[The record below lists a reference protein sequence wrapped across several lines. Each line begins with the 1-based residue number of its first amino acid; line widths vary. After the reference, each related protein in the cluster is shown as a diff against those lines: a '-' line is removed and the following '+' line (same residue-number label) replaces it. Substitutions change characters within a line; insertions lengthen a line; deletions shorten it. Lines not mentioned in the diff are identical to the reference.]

1 MTSVVTV
8 SGYKQ
13 HELGLFKQDD
23 PAIGFIK
30 KALEKELTSFAEE
43 GLEWVVISGQLGV
56 ELWAAEVVFALQT
69 DYPNIKL
76 AVLTPFLNQEE
87 NWNENNKELYEMI
100 LSQAEFVDSISKEPY
115 NNPQQFRNKNQL
127 LLHKSDALLILY
139 DEENE
144 GSPKY
149 LYEGAK
155 AYQENHS
162 LEIRQITFMD
172 LQFIAEEE
180 QQRLLEEYYL
190 NDN

>member
-23 PAIGFIK
+23 PAIGYIK
-30 KALEKELTSFAEE
+30 KALEKELASFADE

-56 ELWAAEVVFALQT
+56 ELWAAEVVIDMQL

-100 LSQAEFVDSISKEPY
+100 LTQAEFVDSISKEPY

-139 DEENE
+139 DEERE

-155 AYQENHS
+155 IYQESHP

-172 LQFIAEEE
+172 LQFIADEE

-190 NDN
+190 NDH